1 MLRAF
6 LNGMVQR
13 KRGHVVAICSMAG
26 KITIPC
32 AVAYCT
38 TKHGLAGFMDAL
50 WDELCLLDQ
59 DFVKTTT
66 AFPSFVNTRKDLSEK
81 LTANGNVPRMDPA
94 IVANNIV
101 DGVLLNQRKIYI
113 PKSTK
118 SYTSIK

>member
-13 KRGHVVAICSMAG
+13 KRGHIVAICSMAG

-50 WDELCLLDQ
+50 WDELCLLDE

-66 AFPSFVNTRKDLSEK
+66 AFPTFVNTRKDLEET
-81 LTANGNVPRMDPA
+81 LIANGNVPRMDPA
-94 IVANNIV
+94 VAANTIVN
-101 DGVLLNQRKIYI
+101 GVLLNQRKIFI
-113 PKSTK
+113 PKSSK
-118 SYTSIK
+118 NYASVK